1 MPLKTI
7 YIENITVHASTER
20 DASMQIWPSYKEMW
34 LIKQYSFN
42 EHIKL
47 NLAAAP
53 KLMKNNI
60 KECI

>member
-1 MPLKTI
+1 MKALINYSSADFLFVPFKTI

-42 EHIKL
+42 EY
-47 NLAAAP
+47 
-53 KLMKNNI
+53 
-60 KECI
+60 